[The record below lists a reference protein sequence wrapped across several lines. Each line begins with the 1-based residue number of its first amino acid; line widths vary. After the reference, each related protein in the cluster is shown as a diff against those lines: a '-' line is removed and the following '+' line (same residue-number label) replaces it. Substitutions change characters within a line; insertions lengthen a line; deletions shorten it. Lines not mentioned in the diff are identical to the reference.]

1 MSWTLIKGVNIGEIP
16 PTPTSLDEVPELPHA
31 YKELKKIAY
40 RHGLPT
46 AYKQE
51 QSGRLVQHI
60 FPIQKTES
68 TQISSS
74 SKIDLELHTETAF
87 HIYSPSHVLLM
98 CLREDL
104 NAATTFATVD
114 DIVSSLDEE
123 TIFYLKEP
131 LFVTAIDESFRTH
144 GEPNKNI
151 LLPILTETAE
161 GLNIC
166 FDEFFMRGK
175 TFQAQEALD
184 KLLKS
189 IKEHTKEIV
198 LQTGD
203 VLILDNR
210 KLVHGRKSFKAKY
223 DGTDRWL
230 LRMLVVSKMPPE
242 TQYVYD
248 DHMIII
254 TEL

>member
-1 MSWTLIKGVNIGEIP
+1 
-16 PTPTSLDEVPELPHA
+16 
-31 YKELKKIAY
+31 
-40 RHGLPT
+40 
-46 AYKQE
+46 
-51 QSGRLVQHI
+51 
-60 FPIQKTES
+60 
-68 TQISSS
+68 
-74 SKIDLELHTETAF
+74 
-87 HIYSPSHVLLM
+87 
-98 CLREDL
+98 
-104 NAATTFATVD
+104 
-114 DIVSSLDEE
+114 
-123 TIFYLKEP
+123 
-131 LFVTAIDESFRTH
+131 
-144 GEPNKNI
+144 
-151 LLPILTETAE
+151 
-161 GLNIC
+161 
-166 FDEFFMRGK
+166 MRGK

>member
-1 MSWTLIKGVNIGEIP
+1 MSWTLIKGVDIGEIP
-16 PTPTSLDEVPELPHA
+16 ATPTSLNEVPETPDA
-31 YKELKKIAY
+31 YSALKKIAHKY
-40 RHGLPT
+40 GFPT

-51 QSGRLVQHI
+51 QDGRLIQHI

-87 HIYSPSHVLLM
+87 HSYPPSHVVLM
-98 CLREDL
+98 CLRGDP
-104 NAATTFATVD
+104 NAATTFALVD
-114 DIVSSLDEE
+114 DIISSLDEE

-131 LFVTAIDESFRTH
+131 LFITAIDDSFRTH
-144 GEPNKNI
+144 GEPNRNI
-151 LLPILTETAE
+151 LLPILTDTTE
-161 GLNIC
+161 GVSIC

-175 TFQAQEALD
+175 TSEAQQALE
-184 KLLKS
+184 KLLRA
-189 IKEHTKEIV
+189 IKHHTKEIV

-203 VLILDNR
+203 VLILNNK
-210 KLVHGRKSFKAKY
+210 KLVHGRKSFIAKY

-230 LRMLVVSKMPPE
+230 LRMLVINEMPPP
-242 TQYVYD
+242 TQYIYD
-248 DHMIII
+248 DYLTII

>member
-16 PTPTSLDEVPELPHA
+16 PTPTSLEEIPELPHA

-87 HIYSPSHVLLM
+87 HVYSPSHVLLM

-104 NAATTFATVD
+104 KHR
-114 DIVSSLDEE
+114 
-123 TIFYLKEP
+123 Y
-131 LFVTAIDESFRTH
+131 
-144 GEPNKNI
+144 
-151 LLPILTETAE
+151 
-161 GLNIC
+161 NIC
-166 FDEFFMRGK
+166 NRRRHCFISRRRNN
-175 TFQAQEALD
+175 L
-184 KLLKS
+184 LLKR
-189 IKEHTKEIV
+189 T
-198 LQTGD
+198 
-203 VLILDNR
+203 
-210 KLVHGRKSFKAKY
+210 
-223 DGTDRWL
+223 
-230 LRMLVVSKMPPE
+230 VVRYSN
-242 TQYVYD
+242 
-248 DHMIII
+248 
-254 TEL
+254 